1 VRWPLSPNAIIVA
14 PPPAATAL
22 LGWCHAA
29 YAHGAVVTAMTLA
42 HHHDAELSEKMRPV
56 LLDHARQLVE
66 VLKGEVAATAIKH

>member
-1 VRWPLSPNAIIVA
+1 
-14 PPPAATAL
+14 
-22 LGWCHAA
+22 
-29 YAHGAVVTAMTLA
+29 MTLA